1 MLVALIFIYSFW
13 KWKNNANKS
22 KLDLTCNIKH
32 SSKELVFSSLE
43 TVFSCSPTSLELT
56 VKSMVALNL
65 HFL

>member
-32 SSKELVFSSLE
+32 SSKEFAFSFLE
-43 TVFSCSPTSLELT
+43 AVFSCSPTGLELT
-56 VKSMVALNL
+56 M
-65 HFL
+65 